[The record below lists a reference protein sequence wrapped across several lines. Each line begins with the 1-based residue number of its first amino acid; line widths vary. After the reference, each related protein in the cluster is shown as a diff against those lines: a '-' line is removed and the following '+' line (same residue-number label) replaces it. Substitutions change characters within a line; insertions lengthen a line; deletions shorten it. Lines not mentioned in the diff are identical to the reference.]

1 MADQTDSQMNLDDES
16 ESLRKTLEQMR
27 KEAEEEVTR
36 LNNRLAERDY
46 APDSSIA
53 TATERLAMQQEMMM
67 LQQTLEAKEQALDH
81 ITEECRRLED
91 ELEDQNIAY
100 DSLKQDVERRDKSLK
115 EAHAEIERLRKE
127 LSESKRALDARP
139 SQAPSPIIIREKAKI
154 PKGLIIGGAV
164 TLFLLLSL
172 TMLAVLYKVWNR
184 VDLPLPQLRPLTESA
199 APARDGLAD
208 SERTGG
214 APPEALTMTV
224 QSTQAGGQDAK
235 RPSPPRTFRDRLRGG
250 GFGPLMVSLQGGVF
264 QMGYNS
270 LSGQDFG
277 PAHQVRVPPF
287 MIGMHEVTF
296 QEYERFA
303 LATGRAPPGDYGW
316 GRGDRP
322 VVGVNWYDATAYAD
336 WLSQQTAGRYR
347 LPSEA
352 EWEFAARAGT
362 QSPFWW
368 GFQAESGRATCF
380 DCGTRWDN
388 RSTAPVK
395 SFTPNPFGLYD
406 TAGNAMEWVADC
418 YTASYQDAPNDGSAR
433 LSGDCMTRVARGG
446 AFNKPSSSM
455 RSYIRARF
463 APETVLNVLG
473 FRVARDS

>member
-1 MADQTDSQMNLDDES
+1 MAEQNDSQLHIDDES

-53 TATERLAMQQEMMM
+53 TATERLALQQEMTM

-100 DSLKQDVERRDKSLK
+100 DSLKQEIERRDKSLK
-115 EAHAEIERLRKE
+115 DAHAELERLRKE
-127 LSESKRALDARP
+127 LSESKRALDSRP

-154 PKGLIIGGAV
+154 PRGVIIGGVV
-164 TLFLLLSL
+164 TLFVLLSL
-172 TMLAVLYKVWNR
+172 TMVLILYQLWSR
-184 VDLPLPQLRPLTESA
+184 ADLPLPQIRPLTESQTPA
-199 APARDGLAD
+199 ARALAD
-208 SERTGG
+208 DTPTTESPRAGLT
-214 APPEALTMTV
+214 APLA
-224 QSTQAGGQDAK
+224 SASA
-235 RPSPPRTFRDRLRGG
+235 PSPETKRLPSPRTFRDRLRSGG
-250 GFGPLMVSLQGGVF
+250 TGPNLIALQGGVF
-264 QMGYNS
+264 LMGYNS
-270 LSGQDFG
+270 LSGQDFS
-277 PAHQVRVPPF
+277 PAHEVRVPPF

-296 QEYERFA
+296 REYERFA
-303 LATGRAPPGDYGW
+303 LATGRAPPNDHGW

-322 VVGVNWYDATAYAD
+322 VVGVTWYDASAYAE
-336 WLSQQTAGRYR
+336 WLTQQTDGRYR

-368 GFQAESGRATCF
+368 GFQVESGHATCF

-395 SFTPNPFGLYD
+395 TFAPNPFGLYD
-406 TAGNAMEWVADC
+406 TAGNAMEWIADC
-418 YTASYQDAPNDGSAR
+418 YRPSYQGAPNDGSVR
-433 LSGDCMTRVARGG
+433 LDGDCMTRVARGG
-446 AFNKPSSSM
+446 AFNKPSSSI

-463 APETVLNVLG
+463 APETELNMLG